1 MRAMATTQ
9 KVALV
14 DTTGLTR
21 FVQGDTER
29 NDSLPALL
37 AKGWRVVSVTPFS
50 GTGSENVGSGCVF
63 VVLEQ
68 LTP

>member
-1 MRAMATTQ
+1 MRAMPTTQ

-37 AKGWRVVSVTPFS
+37 AKGWRKRTL
-50 GTGSENVGSGCVF
+50 G
-63 VVLEQ
+63 LEAGRLFRRFQ
-68 LTP
+68 RQAPTV